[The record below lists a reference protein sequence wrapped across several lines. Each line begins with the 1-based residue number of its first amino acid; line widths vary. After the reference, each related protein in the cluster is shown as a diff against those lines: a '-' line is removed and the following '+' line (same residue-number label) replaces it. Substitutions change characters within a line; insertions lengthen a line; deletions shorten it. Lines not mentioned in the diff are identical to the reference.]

1 MVRAYALLLTLVA
14 SSSAFAE
21 PDGHTSLPPLAPEIE
36 SCVVALL
43 QGAPNPQCPPAPAQ
57 PAPTR
62 PLFVYKSDFK
72 AALRLVLEYRS
83 PDHEAPLRVDVG
95 FGNDAV
101 SVRSSHARVP
111 QLAGGVRMRR
121 APQKGAMV
129 VLEGRDGADLLV
141 ATWPVPTP
149 EVPLGVLL
157 CPFELTTEKAD
168 VPADQALALLVPK
181 QSRYIPT
188 AVQYQFQGSVSGS
201 INTIRG
207 VGEAVASIETTPNLP
222 ASDPFEDRVRSGDP
236 EVDLEYMQLGG
247 AVAPAWHPWSGE
259 ATVGGAVLRLRFH
272 LDGRF
277 EKTLQRTRAVW
288 IGQRSIP
295 GGLMAT
301 VRQREVTLPSERCTL
316 VVSQIQAGE

>member
-1 MVRAYALLLTLVA
+1 MHRCFALLCPLWI
-14 SSSAFAE
+14 SALALAQGN
-21 PDGHTSLPPLAPEIE
+21 GHTSLPPLAPDIE

-43 QGAPNPQCPPAPAQ
+43 QGAAEPACPSPAAQ
-57 PAPTR
+57 PSPTR
-62 PLFVYKSDFK
+62 PLFVYKNDFK
-72 AALRLVLEYRS
+72 ASLRLVMEYRS

-95 FGNDAV
+95 FGSDAV
-101 SVRSSHARVP
+101 SVRSTHARVP

-121 APQKGAMV
+121 APQQGSTV

-141 ATWPVPTP
+141 STWPVKNP

-157 CPFELTTEKAD
+157 CPFELAAEKGEASSAQAATTIVAKA
-168 VPADQALALLVPK
+168 
-181 QSRYIPT
+181 SRYLPA
-188 AVQYQFQGSVSGS
+188 AVQFQFQGSVSGS

-259 ATVGGAVLRLRFH
+259 PTVGGAVLRLNFH
-272 LDGRF
+272 LDDRF
-277 EKTLQRTRAVW
+277 EKTIQRTRAVW
-288 IGQRSIP
+288 IVQRPIP
-295 GGLMAT
+295 GGLTAT
-301 VRQREVTLPSERCTL
+301 VRQRTVAVPSERCTL